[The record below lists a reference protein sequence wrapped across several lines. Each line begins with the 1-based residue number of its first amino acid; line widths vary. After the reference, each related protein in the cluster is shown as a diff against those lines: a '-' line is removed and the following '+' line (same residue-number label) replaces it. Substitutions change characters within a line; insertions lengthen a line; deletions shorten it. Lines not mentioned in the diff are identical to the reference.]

1 MHALHNARRM
11 MILFLRRQT
20 IMELPLVAVLFLIMN
35 RWCLELTYARPVF
48 DVTDFGAVAD
58 GETDNSKVIAGA

>member
-1 MHALHNARRM
+1 
-11 MILFLRRQT
+11 
-20 IMELPLVAVLFLIMN
+20 MELPLVAVLFLIMN